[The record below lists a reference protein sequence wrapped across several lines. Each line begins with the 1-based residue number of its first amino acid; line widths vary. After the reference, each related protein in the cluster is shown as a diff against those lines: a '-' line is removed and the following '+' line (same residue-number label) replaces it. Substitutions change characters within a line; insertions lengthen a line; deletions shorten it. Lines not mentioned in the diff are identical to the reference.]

1 MQHRDFLNLENKHGD
16 KGIGNT
22 HKSSFFRYFE
32 PETQEIHIGLEGR
45 EMHRIDVTRAFFMK
59 ETF

>member
-1 MQHRDFLNLENKHGD
+1 MENKYGD
-16 KGIGNT
+16 KGIGNK
-22 HKSSFFRYFE
+22 HKISFFRYFK
-32 PETQEIHIGLEGR
+32 PATQEIHIGLEGR